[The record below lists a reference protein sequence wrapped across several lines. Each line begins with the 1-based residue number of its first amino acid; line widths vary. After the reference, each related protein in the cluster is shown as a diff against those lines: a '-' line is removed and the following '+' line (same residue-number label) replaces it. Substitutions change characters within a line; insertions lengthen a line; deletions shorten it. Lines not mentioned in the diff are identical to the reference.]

1 MRYFGSN
8 PMFFC
13 FDDCLIKFSH
23 CFKLFIICLFHVRLS
38 QLNADMKMFKP
49 FCRLSIRS
57 THCSKGN
64 EDCFVS
70 MPIVSLVQTV
80 SHFNAHCSKAFEK
93 RCTSPPL
100 PTTITNF
107 GLIVS
112 VRVFSFIYILSPKF
126 MYVWIADNFLSVLN
140 RGNKASSKN

>member
-8 PMFFC
+8 LMFFC

-23 CFKLFIICLFHVRLS
+23 CFKLFIICLFHVILS

-64 EDCFVS
+64 EDCFVL
-70 MPIVSLVQTV
+70 MPIVSLVRKCLISMHIVQKHSRKGV
-80 SHFNAHCSKAFEK
+80 VYSIE
-93 RCTSPPL
+93 RCT
-100 PTTITNF
+100 NK
-107 GLIVS
+107 
-112 VRVFSFIYILSPKF
+112 YK
-126 MYVWIADNFLSVLN
+126 
-140 RGNKASSKN
+140 RGFCPERLAISHYYA